1 MLIFNWP
8 ICFYSPG
15 CKKRRCEMVW
25 FAVQICGNVWRW
37 LILVVWEII
46 GQNGAVNFCV
56 VMEKRHGISN
66 ALLLRSGSSVNILW
80 PRDHI
85 GYIYIYRYMRPLRP
99 GVSLNWLHH
108 QSMDIHGSFSEM
120 GLTGGSPIFRNT
132 PAGCR
137 PHYILPLILLTL
149 CILLQHSSP
158 DADGENA
165 PGAPVKPSRDPAL
178 SKVIKAAETG
188 LPAHQYNDISIFQ
201 NNLGA
206 CATQLSLGENR
217 RVELVEHGITPQVQ
231 GDPLGDYLLV
241 FQI

>member
-1 MLIFNWP
+1 
-8 ICFYSPG
+8 
-15 CKKRRCEMVW
+15 
-25 FAVQICGNVWRW
+25 
-37 LILVVWEII
+37 
-46 GQNGAVNFCV
+46 
-56 VMEKRHGISN
+56 
-66 ALLLRSGSSVNILW
+66 
-80 PRDHI
+80 
-85 GYIYIYRYMRPLRP
+85 MRPLRP

>member
-1 MLIFNWP
+1 M
-8 ICFYSPG
+8 
-15 CKKRRCEMVW
+15 
-25 FAVQICGNVWRW
+25 
-37 LILVVWEII
+37 
-46 GQNGAVNFCV
+46 
-56 VMEKRHGISN
+56 
-66 ALLLRSGSSVNILW
+66 
-80 PRDHI
+80 
-85 GYIYIYRYMRPLRP
+85 RP

-108 QSMDIHGSFSEM
+108 QNGSFSEM
-120 GLTGGSPIFRNT
+120 ETGGSPIFRNT

-158 DADGENA
+158 DADGDGSA
-165 PGAPVKPSRDPAL
+165 PGAPAKPSRDPAL

-217 RVELVEHGITPQVQ
+217 RVEHRITLKSKGIISGIISSCSKSSWQSGQDHTYGQRYEAVWRCVSAWYIVNLLSFCLVVQ
-231 GDPLGDYLLV
+231 EVCLRKPCH
-241 FQI
+241 